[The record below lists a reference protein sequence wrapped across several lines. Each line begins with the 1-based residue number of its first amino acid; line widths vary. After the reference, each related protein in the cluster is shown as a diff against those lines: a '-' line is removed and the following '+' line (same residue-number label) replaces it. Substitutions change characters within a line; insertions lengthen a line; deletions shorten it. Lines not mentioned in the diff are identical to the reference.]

1 MQTTVKPA
9 CVKGKKGVSYAKW
22 GYIFILPF
30 FVTYCIF
37 SLAPQVLTIYNSF
50 FENYREGLTQ
60 VGPKFVG
67 FQNYVKLFTPDKNG
81 SISILKF
88 TANTLLM
95 WIEGAVPQVLIALL
109 LSVFFT
115 SYRLKIK
122 GQQFF
127 KTVIYMPNLI
137 MASAFSMLFF
147 TLFSNVGPVNQL
159 LVQLGWIDEAI
170 PFFDKQITVR
180 GLVATMNFLMWFGN
194 TTILL
199 MAGIMGID
207 QNLFEAANLDGA
219 NSLQVFFRVTLP
231 LLMPVLVYT
240 IITALIGGLQMFDV
254 PQVLTNGAGTPNR
267 SSTTLIMYLN
277 NFLKTSKNYGM
288 AGAVSVIIFIITGL
302 LSILVFKS
310 LTKDEMRKI
319 VDLQLQDLR
328 NRMEEGKH
336 LKLEV
341 TTAAK
346 DFIID
351 SAYDSVYGARPIKRF
366 IQSRVETL
374 IAKAII
380 KGSYAEGDTLT
391 VDFDGSALVLR

>member
-1 MQTTVKPA
+1 MSRLPDNATGKR
-9 CVKGKKGVSYAKW
+9 KGISYAKW
-22 GYIFILPF
+22 GYLFIAPF
-30 FVTYCIF
+30 FIIYAVFNLYP
-37 SLAPQVLTIYNSF
+37 LALTIYNSF
-50 FENYREGLTQ
+50 FENYRSGLKQ
-60 VGPKFVG
+60 VGPNFVG
-67 FQNYVKLFTPDKNG
+67 LANYVKLFTPDDTG
-81 SISILKF
+81 TIDILKY
-88 TANTLLM
+88 AGNTVVL
-95 WIEGAVPQVLIALL
+95 WVGGAIPQILIALL
-109 LSVFFT
+109 LAIFFT
-115 SYRLKIK
+115 SYRLNIR

-137 MASAFSMLFF
+137 MASAFSMLFY

-310 LTKDEMRKI
+310 LTKD
-319 VDLQLQDLR
+319 D
-328 NRMEEGKH
+328 N
-336 LKLEV
+336 
-341 TTAAK
+341 
-346 DFIID
+346 
-351 SAYDSVYGARPIKRF
+351 
-366 IQSRVETL
+366 
-374 IAKAII
+374 
-380 KGSYAEGDTLT
+380 
-391 VDFDGSALVLR
+391 

>member
-1 MQTTVKPA
+1 MEMTKSAPRLRR
-9 CVKGKKGVSYAKW
+9 KKGVRYAKW
-22 GYIFILPF
+22 GYLFILPF
-30 FVTYCIF
+30 FLTYCIF
-37 SLAPQVLTIYNSF
+37 SLAPQILTIYNSF
-50 FENYREGLTQ
+50 FENYREGLEQ
-60 VGPKFVG
+60 VGPRFVG
-67 FQNYVKLFTPDKNG
+67 LQNYVKLFTPDKNG
-81 SISILKF
+81 SISILRF
-88 TANTLLM
+88 AGNTLIM
-95 WIEGAVPQVLIALL
+95 WIEGAIPQILIALL

-159 LVQLGWIDEAI
+159 IVALGWSDEVI
-170 PFFDKQITVR
+170 PFFDKQVTVR

-207 QNLFEAANLDGA
+207 QNLFEAANIDGA

-288 AGAVSVIIFIITGL
+288 AGAVSVIIFLITGL
-302 LSILVFKS
+302 LSILVFKT
-310 LTKDEMRKI
+310 LNKDE
-319 VDLQLQDLR
+319 Q
-328 NRMEEGKH
+328 
-336 LKLEV
+336 
-341 TTAAK
+341 
-346 DFIID
+346 
-351 SAYDSVYGARPIKRF
+351 
-366 IQSRVETL
+366 
-374 IAKAII
+374 
-380 KGSYAEGDTLT
+380 
-391 VDFDGSALVLR
+391 

>member
-1 MQTTVKPA
+1 MEMTKSAPRLRR
-9 CVKGKKGVSYAKW
+9 KKGVCYAKW
-22 GYIFILPF
+22 GYLFILPF
-30 FVTYCIF
+30 FLTYCIF
-37 SLAPQVLTIYNSF
+37 SLAPQILTIYNSF
-50 FENYREGLTQ
+50 FENYREGLEQ
-60 VGPKFVG
+60 VGPRFVG

-81 SISILKF
+81 SISILRF
-88 TANTLLM
+88 AGNTLIM
-95 WIEGAVPQVLIALL
+95 WIEGAIPQILIALL

-159 LVQLGWIDEAI
+159 IVALGWSDEVI
-170 PFFDKQITVR
+170 PFFDKQVTVR

-207 QNLFEAANLDGA
+207 QNLFEAANIDGA

-288 AGAVSVIIFIITGL
+288 AGAVSVIIFLITGL
-302 LSILVFKS
+302 LSILVFKT
-310 LTKDEMRKI
+310 LNKDE
-319 VDLQLQDLR
+319 Q
-328 NRMEEGKH
+328 
-336 LKLEV
+336 
-341 TTAAK
+341 
-346 DFIID
+346 
-351 SAYDSVYGARPIKRF
+351 
-366 IQSRVETL
+366 
-374 IAKAII
+374 
-380 KGSYAEGDTLT
+380 
-391 VDFDGSALVLR
+391 

>member
-1 MQTTVKPA
+1 MEMTKSAPRLRR
-9 CVKGKKGVSYAKW
+9 KKGVRYAKW
-22 GYIFILPF
+22 GYLFILPF
-30 FVTYCIF
+30 FLTYCIF
-37 SLAPQVLTIYNSF
+37 SLAPQILTIYNSF
-50 FENYREGLTQ
+50 FENYREGLEQ
-60 VGPKFVG
+60 VGPRFVG

-81 SISILKF
+81 SISILRF
-88 TANTLLM
+88 AGNTLIM
-95 WIEGAVPQVLIALL
+95 WIEGAIPQILIALL

-159 LVQLGWIDEAI
+159 IVALGWSDEVI
-170 PFFDKQITVR
+170 PFFDKQVTVR

-207 QNLFEAANLDGA
+207 QNLFEAANIDGA
-219 NSLQVFFRVTLP
+219 NSLQMFFRVTLP

-288 AGAVSVIIFIITGL
+288 AGAVSVIIFLITGL
-302 LSILVFKS
+302 LSILVFKT
-310 LTKDEMRKI
+310 LNKDE
-319 VDLQLQDLR
+319 Q
-328 NRMEEGKH
+328 
-336 LKLEV
+336 
-341 TTAAK
+341 
-346 DFIID
+346 
-351 SAYDSVYGARPIKRF
+351 
-366 IQSRVETL
+366 
-374 IAKAII
+374 
-380 KGSYAEGDTLT
+380 
-391 VDFDGSALVLR
+391 